1 MDREDTDGPFV
12 RYRFEFA
19 PEVGQGPVEAGG
31 VEGVDEVVRAGQGVE
46 AVVQLVGVEDAEV
59 QDFVVFED

>member
-1 MDREDTDGPFV
+1 M
-12 RYRFEFA
+12 
-19 PEVGQGPVEAGG
+19 EAGG